1 MTFQERAPRKVAVT
15 LSARGLQ
22 FSQPP
27 NPQTQQAEIVVVMAL
42 RNQAVYLS
50 SALASAL
57 GQNIEL
63 GRLAVL
69 ILDDQSSDNWQE
81 TAHILLADPRVVI
94 AHGVCGSAAHARN
107 ALLDLVDLHFP
118 SAKWVARLDADD
130 TFASPNVLQAMT
142 VEGERTD
149 ASFVLGSNHLLLNN
163 QHLPESNIADPV
175 ALRDP
180 RQLLEFIEAFC
191 QQRAQFE
198 LPSCNLVLRARLGI
212 RYPLIRSAE
221 DHWLVSSLLLFRAS
235 EAAIV
240 PYPVYCTYRLD
251 GSTSQQNRDSTEW
264 HQTRMRLAQAVAIW
278 SDTLRRFDHVL
289 GHGMEGIVWS
299 EDGHIHKRFYPWA
312 IQLEQLEAVKRLAAA
327 CPAHIVGFEI
337 LPGNHGACVTRYKGP
352 PTEIIS
358 GPVTTNVLRA
368 FLQALW
374 RAKVVISNIRRD
386 NLRLSTDGR
395 LMCIDI
401 GVDIVPLSVSR
412 FIDCAARAYAV
423 LVLEWS
429 DFELA
434 RRLTTCREE
443 ETLADLPGFEK
454 FYGCLIKE
462 LHPLVASPEVA
473 PLPTYQHDD
482 ISLLIKCCPQ
492 DADSLRDQVMH
503 IVGTLA
509 GQTRFA
515 RRILTVDPFEGPYL
529 REFGKGNL
537 PAVLK
542 IAHHLQTESWVDEVW
557 IAPTN
562 QQSVAQVNARWFDAG
577 TCISTHTV
585 QGAPVTSQVWAF
597 DQVVTRYA
605 LQVDCDALVG
615 RQDAGHD
622 YLSDMLNALRPD
634 DVWCVGFNIP
644 KAQNGNHPYT
654 SREEGF
660 APEIRLGLLDLR
672 RIQSHRPFVNPVVD
686 GKLTL
691 MWHRA
696 LELEQRQSGMRS
708 LRGGDSRSFY
718 IHPMNFDKR
727 DPRLTM
733 VRDLVA
739 QGRYPSRQGEQ
750 WDLDMSLDW
759 HYPKRKEDIV
769 FLLLGRNTP
778 PPLFLRCITSLQA
791 QSDQEF
797 GVIVVDDASE
807 SWFSQQMPFALG
819 SMKDRTTLVRHSQ
832 RQGYLANFRFAV
844 EEICL
849 RPDTLVVVLDQD
861 DALMSPNVV
870 ESLRACWADGADMIH
885 APMFRPEKPLRR
897 YTPDY
902 TSPRLKGGGNVW
914 AHLRA
919 FRKSL
924 FMAVP
929 AAEWALPHAYF
940 DVLSDYLMMVPMTEL
955 SQQPTWID
963 EGYACLHQRMP
974 YSNER
979 KVMEEKAKQWLA
991 ARQALSQCRTYKKL
1005 N

>member
-1 MTFQERAPRKVAVT
+1 MAVS
-15 LSARGLQ
+15 LSARSLH
-22 FSQPP
+22 FSHPP
-27 NPQTQQAEIVVVMAL
+27 KPQTQQAEIVVVMAL
-42 RNQAVYLS
+42 RNQAAYLS

-69 ILDDQSSDNWQE
+69 ILDDQSSDNWRE
-81 TAHILLADPRVVI
+81 TAHILLADPRVAI

-142 VEGERTD
+142 EEGERTD
-149 ASFVLGSNHLLLNN
+149 ASFVLGSNHLLLND
-163 QHLPESNIADPV
+163 QHLPGSNIADPV

-180 RQLLEFIEAFC
+180 KQLLEFIEAFC

-198 LPSCNLVLRARLGI
+198 LPSCNLVLRARRGI
-212 RYPLIRSAE
+212 RYPIIRSAE

-264 HQTRMRLAQAVAIW
+264 HQTRTRLAQAFAIW
-278 SDTLRRFDHVL
+278 CDTLQRFGHVL
-289 GHGMEGIVWS
+289 GHGMEGIVWTQ
-299 EDGHIHKRFYPWA
+299 DGHIHKKFYPWA
-312 IQLEQLEAVKRLAAA
+312 IQLEQLKAVQQLSAA
-327 CPAHIVGFEI
+327 CPIHIVGFEI
-337 LPGNHGACVTRYKGP
+337 LPSKDGACVTRYKGQA
-352 PTEIIS
+352 TEVIS
-358 GPVTTNVLRA
+358 VSVTTNVLRE
-368 FLQALW
+368 FLLAMW
-374 RAKVVISNIRRD
+374 RSKVVVSNIRRD
-386 NLRLSTDGR
+386 NLRLSSEGR

-401 GVDIVPLSVSR
+401 GADIVPLSVSR

-423 LVLEWS
+423 LILEWS

-434 RRLTTCREE
+434 RRLTTRREE
-443 ETLADLPGFEK
+443 EVLADLPGFER
-454 FYGCLIKE
+454 FYADLINE
-462 LHPLVASPEVA
+462 LHPLVESPAVA
-473 PLPTYQHDD
+473 PPPIRAHDD
-482 ISLLIKCCPQ
+482 VSLLIKCCPQ

-537 PAVLK
+537 SAVLK
-542 IAHHLQTESWVDEVW
+542 IAHHLQAESWVDEVW
-557 IAPTN
+557 IAPTD
-562 QQSVAQVNARWFDAG
+562 QQSVSQVNARWFDAG
-577 TCISTHTV
+577 TCLSTHTC

-597 DQVVTRYA
+597 DQVGTRYV

-615 RQDAGHD
+615 RQEAEHD
-622 YLSDMLNALRPD
+622 YLSDMLNAMMPD

-644 KAQNGNHPYT
+644 KAQNGSRPYT
-654 SREEGF
+654 AGEEGF

-672 RIQSHRPFVNPVVD
+672 RIRSRQPFVNPVVD

-718 IHPMNFDKR
+718 IHPMNFDKH
-727 DPRLTM
+727 DPRLTL
-733 VRDLVA
+733 VRDMVG
-739 QGRYPSRQGEQ
+739 QGKYPPRQAEQ
-750 WDLDMSLDW
+750 WDLDISLDW
-759 HYPKRKEDIV
+759 HYPKRGEDIV

-778 PPLFLRCITSLQA
+778 PPLFQRCITSLQEQA
-791 QSDQEF
+791 DQEF

-807 SWFSQQMPFALG
+807 SWFSQQMPFVLG
-819 SMKDRTTLVRHSQ
+819 SLKNRTTLVRHSQ
-832 RQGYLANFRFAV
+832 RQGYLANFRLAV

-870 ESLRACWADGADMIH
+870 ESLRARWTDGADMIH

-929 AAEWALPHAYF
+929 AAEWDLPNAYF
-940 DVLSDYLMMVPMTEL
+940 DALSDYLMMVPMAEL
-955 SQQPTWID
+955 SRRPIWID

-974 YSNER
+974 YTMER
-979 KVMEEKAKQWLA
+979 KLVEQKAKQWLT
-991 ARQALSQCRTYKKL
+991 ARQTMSQRRVAHGVGD
-1005 N
+1005 